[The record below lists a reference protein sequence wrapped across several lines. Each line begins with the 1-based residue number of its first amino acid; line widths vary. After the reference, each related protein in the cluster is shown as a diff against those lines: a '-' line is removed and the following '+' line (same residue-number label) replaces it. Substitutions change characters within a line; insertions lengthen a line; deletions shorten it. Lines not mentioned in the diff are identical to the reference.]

1 MTRGRHYN
9 ILTTGGKIVGLVVI
23 CLIVIL
29 LLPYIISYNKN
40 DTLTSKSI
48 VVLGGG
54 LTADGNVPPHTKLR
68 LAKAVELYHKFDQK
82 ATIFTLSGSFLCP

>member
-9 ILTTGGKIVGLVVI
+9 ILTTGGKIVGLVAI
-23 CLIVIL
+23 CSIVIL
-29 LLPYIISYNKN
+29 LLPYLSYNKN
-40 DTLTSKSI
+40 DALTSKSI